1 MGGAGIRKE
10 MDPQQGGTVQRCAA
24 LLLFCGKMERMLDI
38 WLESA
43 ILGLRKANFPSDRK
57 EVLDEKPS

>member
-1 MGGAGIRKE
+1 

-24 LLLFCGKMERMLDI
+24 LLLFCGEMERTLDI
-38 WLESA
+38 WPESA
-43 ILGLRKANFPSDRK
+43 ILGLRKVNFPSDQK